1 MEILQPLLTSLI
13 GVIGVLIGLFINE
26 YFRRR
31 NRVELY
37 SKEIFQKR
45 LNVYEKLYE
54 KLGEISLIAGDIM
67 ENPKYPEEERN
78 EIWSSV
84 VFSMAKF
91 MDSNGLYLNDNIV
104 VHCMSALVGIEDVY
118 DMEDPEEKKGEIENF
133 TESIAN
139 ARKMIKA
146 ETGLEALDKLFGSIS
161 KAKHESEIISYYQ
174 RRKKELEK

>member
-1 MEILQPLLTSLI
+1 MEILQPILTSLI
-13 GVIGVLIGLFINE
+13 GLIGVLIGLFINE

-45 LNVYEKLYE
+45 LSVYEKLYE
-54 KLGEISLIAGDIM
+54 KIYKISPIAHDIM
-67 ENPKYPEEERN
+67 ENPKYSEEERH

-84 VFSMAKF
+84 VFDMAKF
-91 MDSNGLYLNDNIV
+91 MDSNELYLNENIT
-104 VHCMSALVGIEDVY
+104 VHCVSALIGVEDVY
-118 DMEDPEEKKGEIENF
+118 YMEDPEEKKGEIENF
-133 TESIAN
+133 TKSIAN

-146 ETGLEALDKLFGSIS
+146 ETGLEALDKLFSSIS

-174 RRKKELEK
+174 KLKRELKK

>member
-1 MEILQPLLTSLI
+1 MVILQPLLTSLI
-13 GVIGVLIGLFINE
+13 GLIGVLIGLFINE

-45 LNVYEKLYE
+45 LDVYEKLYE
-54 KLGEISLIAGDIM
+54 KLAEISLIADDIM
-67 ENPKYPEEERN
+67 QNPTYPEEERHK
-78 EIWSSV
+78 IWSSV
-84 VFSMAKF
+84 FYDMAKF
-91 MDSNGLYLNDNIV
+91 MDLNGLYLNDNIV

-118 DMEDPEEKKGEIENF
+118 HMEAPEEKKGEIENF
-133 TESIAN
+133 TKSLSK

-174 RRKKELEK
+174 KRKKELEK